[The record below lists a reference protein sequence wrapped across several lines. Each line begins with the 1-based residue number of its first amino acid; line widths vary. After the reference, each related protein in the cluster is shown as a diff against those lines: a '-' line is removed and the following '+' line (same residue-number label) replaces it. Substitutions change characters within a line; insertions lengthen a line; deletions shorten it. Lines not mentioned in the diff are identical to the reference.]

1 MARGSY
7 IWNEKSLFV
16 NPYNFVSSDFSQKTK
31 ADLKKEKHTGVLKCH
46 LITKTPVAIP
56 LEIIEETRVGEKLN
70 QTHKTYEFFNYGEGK
85 YVIPGSSIRGA
96 VRSVYEAITDS
107 CYVTAD
113 EEELITK
120 RSNSA
125 YKAGVLIRKGAEWKL
140 YPATRYI
147 FKSND
152 YAKYAERK
160 NFQRDQGCYD
170 EICFKDLKKEISF
183 GDMVSFDVSRDK
195 EGKEKGYYKNGYLVG
210 YYAKNIRRCSENVK
224 ANHKGYLYLGEYIYG
239 KHFESIFQTEDAP
252 ISIDRREVEH
262 AKINLEETIRLY
274 NDPAVNRNRG
284 NREKEHS
291 GYKDYVCAEQ
301 NGVIPLWY
309 QFDEKRKK
317 LSLSMAC
324 LGRVAYQNTMGKLL
338 KEKMPCTERKN
349 LCKACALFGM
359 ASSEDAV
366 GTRIRFTD
374 AMIDKEDIKLE
385 ENGKLPKKTLEEL
398 ASPKPSYLPFYLQK
412 PDDGNGPIN
421 DYDSTKAELRGRKFY
436 WHSENKKEKPANY
449 TERNATMEVIENKKK
464 GFQFS
469 VFYDNISETQLKEL
483 IWVLTLGENSQ
494 ESCRCYKIGHG
505 KPIGLGSVK
514 IIIDEQIERTYQD
527 GYCLKK
533 CNIETVEDVFPN
545 SQRKK
550 ELLRIM
556 TMGSVKNVRYPY
568 VYGKGGTNAVA
579 AHQWFGKNYKLGK
592 KSPEYYLPEIMENN
606 KLPSVTY
613 TENNSNDN
621 FSGQRGKKKR

>member
-1 MARGSY
+1 M
-7 IWNEKSLFV
+7 
-16 NPYNFVSSDFSQKTK
+16 
-31 ADLKKEKHTGVLKCH
+31 
-46 LITKTPVAIP
+46 
-56 LEIIEETRVGEKLN
+56 
-70 QTHKTYEFFNYGEGK
+70 
-85 YVIPGSSIRGA
+85 
-96 VRSVYEAITDS
+96 
-107 CYVTAD
+107 
-113 EEELITK
+113 
-120 RSNSA
+120 
-125 YKAGVLIRKGAEWKL
+125 
-140 YPATRYI
+140 
-147 FKSND
+147 
-152 YAKYAERK
+152 
-160 NFQRDQGCYD
+160 
-170 EICFKDLKKEISF
+170 
-183 GDMVSFDVSRDK
+183 
-195 EGKEKGYYKNGYLVG
+195 
-210 YYAKNIRRCSENVK
+210 K

-514 IIIDEQIERTYQD
+514 IIIDEQIERTYQN

-550 ELLRIM
+550 
-556 TMGSVKNVRYPY
+556 
-568 VYGKGGTNAVA
+568 
-579 AHQWFGKNYKLGK
+579 
-592 KSPEYYLPEIMENN
+592 
-606 KLPSVTY
+606 
-613 TENNSNDN
+613 
-621 FSGQRGKKKR
+621 

>member
-7 IWNEKSLFV
+7 TWNEQSSFV

-56 LEIIEETRVGEKLN
+56 GEIIEEKLN

-120 RSNSA
+120 RNNSIP
-125 YKAGVLIRKGAEWKL
+125 YQPGVLIRQGAEWKL

-152 YAKYAERK
+152 YAKYAKRK

-170 EICFKDLKKEISF
+170 EIWFKDLKKELSF
-183 GDMVSFDVSRDK
+183 GDMVSFDISRDK
-195 EGKEKGYYKNGYLVG
+195 DRKKKGYYKNRHLVG
-210 YYAKNIRRCSENVK
+210 YYAKNVRKCPKSVK
-224 ANHKGYLYLGEYIYG
+224 VNHKGYLYLGEYIYG
-239 KHFESIFQTEDAP
+239 KHFESIFQIEDSP

-284 NREKEHS
+284 SGEKDHS
-291 GYKDYVCAEQ
+291 GYKDYALAEQ
-301 NGVIPLWY
+301 NGAIPLWY
-309 QFDEKRKK
+309 QFDEKRRK
-317 LSLSMAC
+317 LYLSMAC
-324 LGRVAYQNTMGKLL
+324 FGRVAYQNTMGKLL
-338 KEKMPCTERKN
+338 KEKVPCTKRKN

-359 ASSEDAV
+359 TSSEDAV

-385 ENGKLPKKTLEEL
+385 ENGKLPRKTLEEL
-398 ASPKPSYLPFYLQK
+398 ASPKPSYLPFYLKK
-412 PDDGNGPIN
+412 PDDERKTIN
-421 DYDSTKAELRGRKFY
+421 DYDSPKAELRGRKFY
-436 WHSENKKEKPANY
+436 WHSNNIKTSAIK
-449 TERNATMEVIENKKK
+449 TERNVTMEVIESKEK
-464 GFQFS
+464 GFEFS

-514 IIIDEQIERTYQD
+514 IVIDEQIDRIYQES
-527 GYCLKK
+527 YCLNKS
-533 CNIETVEDVFPN
+533 NVETVEDVFPDN
-545 SQRKK
+545 QIKK
-550 ELLRIM
+550 ELLKIM
-556 TMGSVKNVRYPY
+556 TRERITEDVRYPY
-568 VYGKGGTNAVA
+568 VDGEGSINAVA
-579 AHQWFGKNYKLGK
+579 AHKWFGENCKQKDSK
-592 KSPEYYLPEIMENN
+592 KYLPEIMNDN
-606 KLPSVTY
+606 KLRSIIY
-613 TENNSNDN
+613 TENNSDND
-621 FSGQRGKKKR
+621 FDK